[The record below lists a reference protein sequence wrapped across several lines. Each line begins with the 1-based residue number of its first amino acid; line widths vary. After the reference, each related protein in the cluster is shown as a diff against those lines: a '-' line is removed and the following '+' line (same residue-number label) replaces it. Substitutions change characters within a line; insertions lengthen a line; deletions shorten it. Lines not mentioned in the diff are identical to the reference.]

1 MDSNAGARL
10 RLTATVFVAMASLLV
25 TIPADAKRRG
35 NFEGPVEATVLNV
48 LDGDTFLAEAHIWP
62 GQVIEVNIR
71 VRGIDAPEMKSRC
84 EAEHA
89 AARKARRALA
99 DLIGTNVRISNIGSA
114 KYYGRVLADVE
125 TQAGELVAVRMLE
138 QELVRPYKGG
148 RRAGWCG

>member
-1 MDSNAGARL
+1 MVPNAYARL
-10 RLTATVFVAMASLLV
+10 IFTVAVFVAMASLLL

-35 NFEGPVEATVLNV
+35 NFEGPVDATVLSV
-48 LDGDTFLAEAHIWP
+48 LDGDTFLAEAHVWP

-84 EAEHA
+84 QAEHA
-89 AARKARRALA
+89 AALKARDALA
-99 DLIGTNVRISNIGSA
+99 DLVGSRVRISNIGSA

-125 TQAGELVAVRMLE
+125 TQSGEFVAGQMLE
-138 QELVRPYKGG
+138 RALVRPYKGG

>member
-1 MDSNAGARL
+1 MSSNASRARL
-10 RLTATVFVAMASLLV
+10 RLAAILAVAVSVLFAGSGE
-25 TIPADAKRRG
+25 AKRRG

-48 LDGDTFLAEAHIWP
+48 LDGDTFMAEAHVWP

-89 AARKARRALA
+89 AALKARRALA

-125 TQAGELVAVRMLE
+125 TQAGEFVADQMLE
-138 QELVRPYKGG
+138 QALVRPYKGG
-148 RRAGWCG
+148 RRAGWCD

>member
-1 MDSNAGARL
+1 MISNTDARL
-10 RLTATVFVAMASLLV
+10 SFTATVFVAMASLLL

-48 LDGDTFLAEAHIWP
+48 LDGDTFLAEAHVWP

-84 EAEHA
+84 GAEHV
-89 AARKARRALA
+89 AARKAREALA
-99 DLIGTNVRISNIGSA
+99 ELMGTNVRISNIGSA

-125 TQAGELVAVRMLE
+125 TQAGEFVAGQMLE
-138 QELVRPYKGG
+138 RALVRPYNGG